1 MGGERPDKDCS
12 ASGSLEWE
20 NVGKTPVDSK
30 ESLRPIARLSIT
42 LTALYPEI
50 ADAIPHNRTMT
61 GGPSGSRRRVLS
73 ALRNEIVQSVHH
85 WTDELFSFRTTRDKG
100 FRFASGQFTM
110 IGLKIDGKP
119 LLRAYSIASAHY
131 DDQLEFF
138 SIKVPD
144 GKLTSR
150 LKDLA
155 PGDAILVGA
164 KATGTLL
171 LDSLTPGR
179 NLYLLGTG
187 TGLAPFLSLV
197 RDPEVYE
204 RFEKVVL
211 VHGCRLVRD
220 LAYRSK
226 LADEL
231 PADEILGDLVRD
243 KLVYYPTSTREPFKN
258 RGRITDLIASG
269 TLASDVGLPPIG
281 KEHDRFML
289 CGSVQM
295 LADIRVL
302 LEGAGLS
309 EGSTTTPGE
318 FVVEKAFV
326 E

>member
-1 MGGERPDKDCS
+1 M
-12 ASGSLEWE
+12 
-20 NVGKTPVDSK
+20 
-30 ESLRPIARLSIT
+30 
-42 LTALYPEI
+42 
-50 ADAIPHNRTMT
+50 
-61 GGPSGSRRRVLS
+61 S
-73 ALRNEIVQSVHH
+73 ALRNEIVRSVHH
-85 WTDELFSFRTTRDKG
+85 WTEELFSFRTSRDKG

-110 IGLKIDGKP
+110 IGLRIDGKP

-131 DDQLEFF
+131 DDELEFF

-155 PGDAILVGA
+155 PGDEILVGA

-204 RFEKVVL
+204 RFEKVIL
-211 VHGCRLVRD
+211 VHGCRQVRD

-243 KLVYYPTSTREPFKN
+243 KLVYYPTITREPFKN
-258 RGRITDLIASG
+258 RGRITDLIANG

-281 KEHDRFML
+281 REHDRFML

-295 LADIRVL
+295 LADLRAL
-302 LEGAGLS
+302 FEATGLS
-309 EGSTTTPGE
+309 EGSTTVPGE